1 MLPGGTAASNHT
13 AGAEEANT
21 PPYELVTAVRAAS
34 NAGASIDPNK
44 MYDFDGKSYAAESI
58 LAVIG
63 AEDAEAGVD
72 STTSGRRK
80 SKHCVPRATELM
92 VDDRW
97 RDRLARSRTQL
108 SKAELDNSKETG
120 EKRDVHLDL
129 WESFKD
135 ENVKVRPEDFVPFRQ
150 CNQLF
155 FSLPQSDAVWSSCLC
170 PLLVFMDRQERLF

>member
-1 MLPGGTAASNHT
+1 MLPGGTAASNPP

-21 PPYELVTAVRAAS
+21 PPHELVTAVRAAS
-34 NAGASIDPNK
+34 NAGASVDPNK

-92 VDDRW
+92 VDGRW
-97 RDRLARSRTQL
+97 RDRLARSRTPL
-108 SKAELDNSKETG
+108 SKAELDNKETG

-135 ENVKVRPEDFVPFRQ
+135 ENVKVRPEDFIPFRQ

-155 FSLPQSDAVWSSCLC
+155 LFLPQSNAVSSSCLC
-170 PLLVFMDRQERLF
+170 PLLVIMDRQERLF